1 MTQLSQEARELLAEL
16 NKVTDGVKN
25 IADEARAAALKNTD
39 ISAAAK
45 KAADDALTQQGELRA
60 ALTELSQH
68 VAAMPTAAAAAAP
81 QTLGAQFVNNEATKN
96 YLASVQA
103 GTAPSRSSFAASFEG
118 SGLMNAVTSDAGSA
132 GPLKQPQY
140 VPGVIQ
146 PGQQRLTIRDLLMWG
161 ATSQAAIQFYREVS
175 STNGVGIQSTERTAL
190 GESDFVF
197 ESDSVNVATVGTT
210 LPASEQIFADLPYL
224 QSYIDSRLRYFLKLE
239 EEKQLLL
246 GSGIGQNL
254 KGLYTAA
261 TAYTNPGVTVTSENR
276 MDRLRLAILQAE
288 LAQFDAD
295 GIVLSPVDWA
305 QIELAKT
312 ASDKQYLVGNP
323 FGQITP
329 TLWGRP
335 VVASQSMTAGNYL
348 VGAFGMAAQGWD
360 RQQMTVEIGRSGD
373 DFKNVAVTLR
383 AIERLALT
391 IYRPAALI
399 KGSFGSIA
407 S

>member
-1 MTQLSQEARELLAEL
+1 
-16 NKVTDGVKN
+16 
-25 IADEARAAALKNTD
+25 
-39 ISAAAK
+39 
-45 KAADDALTQQGELRA
+45 
-60 ALTELSQH
+60 
-68 VAAMPTAAAAAAP
+68 
-81 QTLGAQFVNNEATKN
+81 
-96 YLASVQA
+96 
-103 GTAPSRSSFAASFEG
+103 
-118 SGLMNAVTSDAGSA
+118 
-132 GPLKQPQY
+132 
-140 VPGVIQ
+140 
-146 PGQQRLTIRDLLMWG
+146 
-161 ATSQAAIQFYREVS
+161 
-175 STNGVGIQSTERTAL
+175 
-190 GESDFVF
+190 
-197 ESDSVNVATVGTT
+197 
-210 LPASEQIFADLPYL
+210 
-224 QSYIDSRLRYFLKLE
+224 
-239 EEKQLLL
+239 
-246 GSGIGQNL
+246 
-254 KGLYTAA
+254 LYTAA
-261 TAYTNPGVTVTSENR
+261 TAYANPGVTVTSENR

>member
-1 MTQLSQEARELLAEL
+1 
-16 NKVTDGVKN
+16 
-25 IADEARAAALKNTD
+25 
-39 ISAAAK
+39 
-45 KAADDALTQQGELRA
+45 
-60 ALTELSQH
+60 
-68 VAAMPTAAAAAAP
+68 
-81 QTLGAQFVNNEATKN
+81 
-96 YLASVQA
+96 
-103 GTAPSRSSFAASFEG
+103 
-118 SGLMNAVTSDAGSA
+118 MNAVTSDAGSA

-140 VPGVIQ
+140 VPGVLQ

-161 ATSQAAIQFYREVS
+161 STSQAAIQFYREVS
-175 STNGVGIQSTERTAL
+175 STNGVGIQSTERTAP

-246 GSGIGQNL
+246 GSGIGQNIE
-254 KGLYTAA
+254 GLYTAA
-261 TAYTNPGVTVTSENR
+261 TAYANPGVTVTSENR